1 MEEQKI
7 EEEVKEEVKEEE
19 NNTEQETEE
28 KDPSEE
34 LNEQISRHVVA
45 ILNSEDVAKLLP
57 TIKTLPKEE
66 LQALIK
72 IIALAMANSSFGS
85 VVIYDAM
92 LKGTLEKHFNA
103 IGDFVNNL
111 RADLNGVIEAM
122 KIHQKKIGI
131 LENKGLLSEIEK
143 EK

>member
-7 EEEVKEEVKEEE
+7 EEEVKEEE
-19 NNTEQETEE
+19 NNTEQEKEE
-28 KDPSEE
+28 KDPSEV
-34 LNEQISRHVVA
+34 LNDQISKHVVA

-66 LQALIK
+66 LQSLIK

-92 LKGTLEKHFNA
+92 LKGALEKQFDA

-122 KIHQKKIGI
+122 KVHQKKISI

>member
-1 MEEQKI
+1 MEEQKN
-7 EEEVKEEVKEEE
+7 EELKEEVKEEE
-19 NNTEQETEE
+19 NNAEQEKEE

-34 LNEQISRHVVA
+34 LNDQISKHVVA

-66 LQALIK
+66 LQSLIK

-92 LKGTLEKHFNA
+92 LKGALEKQFDA

-122 KIHQKKIGI
+122 KVHQKKISI

>member
-1 MEEQKI
+1 MEEQKN
-7 EEEVKEEVKEEE
+7 EELKEEVKEEE
-19 NNTEQETEE
+19 NNTDREKEE

-34 LNEQISRHVVA
+34 LNEMISKHVVA

-66 LQALIK
+66 LQSLIK

-85 VVIYDAM
+85 IVIYDGM
-92 LKGTLEKHFNA
+92 LKTALAKQFDA
-103 IGDFVNNL
+103 FGDFMNNL

-122 KIHQKKIGI
+122 KVHQKKIGI